1 MFNEQII
8 EAVKNARY
16 DEKISNV
23 LVNLMNYMEK
33 NQWIGA
39 CYATSTVLYVCLK
52 ELGYEP
58 KLCIGEAFTEFP
70 VSMSFDH
77 GWIEL
82 DGKIID
88 LACSMTLLNG
98 YPASPPVIFD
108 KEILSNEFHHIEYGI
123 KGRGLDLEAKRVM
136 SSPLKKYML
145 DFPNEKGG
153 LFGVV
158 NIVLNHKGSIKNIRD
173 KYDYNPWIYVQN
185 DLKAV
190 EQEVF

>member
-1 MFNEQII
+1 MLDEQIV
-8 EAVKNARY
+8 EAVKNAGY
-16 DEKISNV
+16 EEKISNV
-23 LVNLMNYMEK
+23 LAKLMNYMEK

-70 VSMSFDH
+70 APMSFDH

-88 LACSMTLLNG
+88 LACSMTLLG
-98 YPASPPVIFD
+98 GCPVSQPVIFD
-108 KEILSNEFHHIEYGI
+108 KEILSNELHHIKYGI
-123 KGRGLDLEAKRVM
+123 YKRGLDLEAKQVM
-136 SSPLKKYML
+136 SLPLNKYMPG
-145 DFPNEKGG
+145 FPNEKGG

-158 NIVLNHKGSIKNIRD
+158 NIVLNRKGSIKNLRD
-173 KYDYNPWIYVQN
+173 KYDYNPWVYIQN
-185 DLKAV
+185 DSKTV
-190 EQEVF
+190 EL